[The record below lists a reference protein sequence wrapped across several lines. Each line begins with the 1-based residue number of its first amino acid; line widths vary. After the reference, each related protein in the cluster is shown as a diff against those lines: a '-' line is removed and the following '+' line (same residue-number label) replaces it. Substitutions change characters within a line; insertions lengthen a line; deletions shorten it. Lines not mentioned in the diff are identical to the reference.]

1 MKQRNYLKHRRKA
14 FLSVFLAFVLCV
26 LPGGG
31 GIITHAA
38 DVQDEKQSV
47 ESMQE
52 DSSNVDSSIE
62 ASENSIEVLEEAQS
76 NESEE
81 VADTI
86 PPEMTTQDI
95 QNDETTENDVPQAT
109 AEEVA
114 DPVPDKTP
122 HLVFGSKDLAD
133 EDAFVLLMFGD
144 GFTSEEQSKFYSESE
159 KIADYIMET
168 SPWDE
173 FKDTV
178 KIYALGVV
186 SNESGAK
193 ADNAKNQEEADTDTR
208 DTYFGSSFW
217 SGGMQRLLTISGEGR
232 QKANELTK
240 TYLPAADF
248 NVIIVNATT
257 YGGSGGST
265 CVASLNN
272 ESLEMMLH
280 ELGHTTADLA
290 DEYFAGASYAR
301 EYANMTA
308 ESDPEKV
315 RWKRFIGKNG
325 VGVYEYDNG
334 GDGWY
339 RPHENCKMRFLGKQY
354 EFCEVCKEQIRKT
367 FCQKS
372 KTTKLFFQPY
382 ADMFYE
388 SETGKDM
395 KEYFI
400 LRCGTNEITGD
411 QLGDALTLTYKDSE
425 GNPVDGIPSKA
436 GDYTIEASFA
446 GNETYE
452 ACTQTAKYTIELP
465 KLITLNVESKVYDGK
480 PADLDY
486 KVDYDG
492 EYTVDAHY
500 TGTVPYAAEITYQ
513 YDSDEAPIK
522 PGRYTV
528 TLSAKNADGA
538 VISKQSKDYNISFK
552 ATTISNNDTGSYP
565 GAMPYYNNKTIVFT
579 GEGFTADEQDEFEA
593 IAKQY
598 AEYFRNRE
606 PYKEA
611 DLYFNYHTVEA
622 VSNESGIGTD
632 AKDTYFQL
640 TYDENGKIVSKDGD
654 VSTQGAMYIGN
665 NVITSY
671 YKATIVIVNDK
682 NVKEGT
688 TVTNKRFTVYATPD
702 EKGMEFAANELVNY
716 FTGDEE
722 GYKPT
727 TDAEKETQRT
737 QFLKALYYT
746 WYGTDYAPIMSQAY
760 NEKFVEN
767 GKPIDM
773 APYFHMYVLGK
784 EVPNVSYRMSYYT
797 DEQGKMGKKLA
808 SAPSAAGKYF
818 AMAEFVPA
826 NNAWTQAVELDGTT
840 YKVPLSRGVTSYTI
854 APAAKAS
861 KVAVS
866 KIKITGISKKIAA
879 GKKISLK
886 ATVSPANAT
895 DKAVTWKSSNKKV
908 ATVNSKGVVTM
919 KKNSGGKKVKI
930 TATAKDGSG
939 VKATYTISSMKG
951 KVKKVSISG
960 AKKVKAGKSL
970 KLKAK
975 VTASKGANKK
985 VKWTSSNTK
994 YAKVT
999 SSGKVKTYKAGKG
1012 KKVKITAKATD
1023 GSGKKKTVTI
1033 KIK

>member
-1 MKQRNYLKHRRKA
+1 MKQKSYLRHRKKA

-26 LPGGG
+26 LPGESM
-31 GIITHAA
+31 IAHAE

-47 ESMQE
+47 ESVSE
-52 DSSNVDSSIE
+52 DSAINESSEIPD
-62 ASENSIEVLEEAQS
+62 EVLEEAQTD
-76 NESEE
+76 EPEK
-81 VADTI
+81 VADTNV
-86 PPEMTTQDI
+86 PPEMLTQEVP
-95 QNDETTENDVPQAT
+95 QEGTTEGETPEET
-109 AEEVA
+109 ADEVV

-122 HLVFGSKDLAD
+122 HLVYGSETLAD

-144 GFTSEEQSKFYSESE
+144 GFTSGEQEKFYSESE
-159 KIADYIMET
+159 KIADYIMKT

-173 FKDTV
+173 FEDTV

-193 ADNAKNQEEADTDTR
+193 ADNAKNQEDADNDTR

-217 SGGMQRLLTISGEGR
+217 SGGMQRLLTIDGTGS
-232 QKANELTK
+232 QKAKDLTAQ
-240 TYLPAADF
+240 YLPAADY

-280 ELGHTTADLA
+280 ELGHTTANLA
-290 DEYFAGASYAR
+290 DEYFAGASYAH

-315 RWKRFIGKNG
+315 KWKRFLGKNG

-388 SETGKDM
+388 SDTGKDM

-400 LRCGTNEITGD
+400 LRCGENEITGD

-425 GNPVDGIPSKA
+425 GQTVDGIPSKA

-446 GNETYE
+446 GNDTYA

-492 EYTVDAHY
+492 EYTVEAHY
-500 TGTVPYAAEITYQ
+500 TGTVPYAAEITNS

-528 TLSAKNADGA
+528 TLSAKNADGV
-538 VISKQSKDYNISFK
+538 VISKQSMDYSISFK
-552 ATTISNNDTGSYP
+552 STTISNNDTGSYP

-622 VSNESGIGTD
+622 VSNESGIGTT

-640 TYDENGKIVSKDGD
+640 TYDENGKIVSQDGD

-671 YKATIVIVNDK
+671 YKAAIVIVNDK

-688 TVTNKRFTVYATPD
+688 TVTNKRFTVYSTPD

-760 NEKFVEN
+760 NEKIVEN

-784 EVPNVSYRMSYYT
+784 EVPNVSYRMSYYK
-797 DEQGKMGKKLA
+797 DEQGKMGEKLA

-818 AMAEFVPA
+818 AMAEFVPE

-854 APAAKAS
+854 APAE

-879 GKKISLK
+879 GKKISLQ

-908 ATVNSKGVVTM
+908 ATVNSKGVVTL

-951 KVKKVSISG
+951 KVKKVAISG
-960 AKKVKAGKSL
+960 AKTVKAGKSL

-985 VKWTSSNTK
+985 VTWTSSNKK